1 MSLIDSF
8 ASHAELTATLTIVR
22 PILSKAERP
31 VRRELVQRGSL
42 EGHEARPPPLRLK
55 AAGALLRAELRTSA
69 ISLRSHCNLT
79 AMDLANRH
87 NHPP

>member
-55 AAGALLRAELRTSA
+55 AAGALLRAELPCA
-69 ISLRSHCNLT
+69 PVRSHCDLT